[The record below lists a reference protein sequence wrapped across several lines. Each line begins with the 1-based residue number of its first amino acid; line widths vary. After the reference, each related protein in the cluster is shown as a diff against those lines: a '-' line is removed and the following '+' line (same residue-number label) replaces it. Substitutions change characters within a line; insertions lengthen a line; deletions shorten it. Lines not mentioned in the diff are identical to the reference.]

1 MTSSTY
7 EQSDILFTIFNLCFW
22 LNDIVFEATTTAVP
36 IEADLTT
43 TAGST
48 DDDDVTISTTNDTN
62 TVTQAT
68 TEQASTDTT
77 TTSQTDIETARP
89 TTSATATLTDEEY
102 EDDTFYGTDLPD
114 VTSTL
119 SREFEFEAF
128 LWGTISFLFFFLVCF
143 SSPCIPL
150 SLIFQTGPMT
160 RQENFHL
167 ELKRQMKAARNFKGP
182 APITWKGLH
191 YFLFGLRSVTILS
204 LSLLLSHSPLSF
216 H

>member
-1 MTSSTY
+1 MTSLTY

-77 TTSQTDIETARP
+77 TTSQTDIETVRP

-128 LWGTISFLFFFLVCF
+128 LWGKYIF
-143 SSPCIPL
+143 SLTDVLEPDTAAKAQFRCL
-150 SLIFQTGPMT
+150 MKTFRVFKDGP
-160 RQENFHL
+160 
-167 ELKRQMKAARNFKGP
+167 GS
-182 APITWKGLH
+182 
-191 YFLFGLRSVTILS
+191 FGLKGR
-204 LSLLLSHSPLSF
+204 LLNMHFNYKIACHRERRRVGRP
-216 H
+216 